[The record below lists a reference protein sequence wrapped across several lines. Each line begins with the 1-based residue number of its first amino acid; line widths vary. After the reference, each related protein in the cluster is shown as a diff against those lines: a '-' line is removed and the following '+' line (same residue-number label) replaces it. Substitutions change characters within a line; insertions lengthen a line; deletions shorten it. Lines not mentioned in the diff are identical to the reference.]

1 MYVCIQACGYVE
13 ERQGSL
19 AVESVFFFCFC
30 SRLKPFSQKGQSNQM
45 QTETGQQLE

>member
-19 AVESVFFFCFC
+19 AVESVFFVLF
-30 SRLKPFSQKGQSNQM
+30 LQPF
-45 QTETGQQLE
+45 EAV